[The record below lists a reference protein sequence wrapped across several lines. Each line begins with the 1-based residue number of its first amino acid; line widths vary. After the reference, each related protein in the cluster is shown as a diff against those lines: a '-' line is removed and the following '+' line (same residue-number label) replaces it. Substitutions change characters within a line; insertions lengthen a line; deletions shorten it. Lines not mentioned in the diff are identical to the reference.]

1 MIYIHNDNLFE
12 EEKIKILKLYY
23 EKKLSKVKIAKKLK
37 LSRFKVARILENSM
51 KEGLVEIII
60 KSDFNDYLDLAEK
73 VEDKFK
79 LKQVVICEYNE
90 SQKEIKKNLGKSA
103 AKLLMNVIEDND
115 NIGIAWGETLY
126 NTVNAIPKKTN
137 LKNIKIIQI
146 TGGFQQLPPEI
157 NAMDLARRMANKL
170 NAKAELLL
178 APAILADEESMKFLL
193 REPGITDTIKLYP
206 SINIALFGVGEVL
219 PEPST
224 FLYKSKLIS
233 KEIIMSLVRSNAI
246 GEIYGHFYDLNG
258 NICSNSLE
266 KRIIG
271 MKIEQLKE
279 VEYSICVAGGKN
291 KHSAIKAALVGNIAK
306 NLVTDIK
313 TAQYLLES

>member
-157 NAMDLARRMANKL
+157 NAMDLARSMANKL